1 METTQDNRKNLAP
14 EPEAEPIGFELKKPG
29 VELFRYLYDEDC
41 IEIKVDLPRYPSG
54 SRFYPSRLEPEAD
67 EPVAWGQPDA
77 CGNIVETINPEDKT
91 HTKAPKGWADIYS
104 VPLYTRPEPAIRKPM
119 TDEEPKTHE
128 PWCAYLTQMLMS
140 NPPQRSKC
148 NCKNT
153 TAPRPEFV
161 RLSEE
166 EVTKILTSAYDMYS
180 TICAVENRLAE
191 KNHPPRPEPAIR
203 KPMTEEEIKM
213 ALLIRGFPYDA
224 FRAGI
229 RFAEKHHFGIG
240 GDDE

>member
-1 METTQDNRKNLAP
+1 MSTATELLRRALESFDWMDVDNSVTDDIRAFLDA
-14 EPEAEPIGFELKKPG
+14 EPEA
-29 VELFRYLYDEDC
+29 
-41 IEIKVDLPRYPSG
+41 
-54 SRFYPSRLEPEAD
+54 
-67 EPVAWGQPDA
+67 
-77 CGNIVETINPEDKT
+77 
-91 HTKAPKGWADIYS
+91 
-104 VPLYTRPEPAIRKPM
+104 
-119 TDEEPKTHE
+119 EPKTHE